1 MRSRDLRKLNVR
13 QSGQWLFVIL
23 LAFFWIRTIFDKN
36 YFFDFEACCPFGGLQ
51 AIATF
56 AYNGALACSMDGMQ
70 VVMGGLLAVSVILV
84 SKLFCGHVC
93 PVGTVSEGLGRLGK
107 KWKLPRLEL
116 RGAGDMAMRSLKY
129 ILLFVVFYFTLAS
142 NDLFCKKFDPFYA
155 WASRYGE
162 DVSAWMAT
170 SAIVALTAGGI
181 FLRQFWCRYLC
192 PLGALSSAFKY
203 FYVFIAFA
211 LVLFIFHKTGIEI
224 SLVVILAVLAATA
237 YALELIGLKKD
248 AGFQL
253 LTIRRDEHIC
263 IDCGLCDRKCP
274 QGIKVSQMKEVNHPD
289 CNLCTECIGV
299 CPDEQAV
306 SINGKTKFRW
316 LPTLITVALIMIGL
330 ILGANL
336 TIPTVDKKWGSEEAI
351 NRSAMFEMSGIKNV
365 KCYGSSMS
373 FVGDMKKV
381 PGVTG
386 TATFIRDHR
395 VQVYYDTTMLNAEQ
409 VRRSI
414 FTPKFMDIRI
424 PENDAEVMIADFYIE
439 NFFDQLDVVFIA
451 NLAKEVDGVYSF
463 QTLYG
468 KPVRVRFYVDEQ
480 VNLDSLG
487 MIIENSDLVYKTPEE
502 SFSSKG
508 LYTVAEIAVNDTL
521 LSGAYLKSLS
531 FPSFRRAFNNR
542 SKYSNDQLG
551 QVIIPIKSYPR
562 NTQLMPYLVNHLGK
576 ADPYIVGLIAQYSS
590 RGPVAVVFY
599 VKGKTTEQNIID
611 LVTMKELNITYD
623 NGLTESVANPY
634 TFDVPDPEDASAMN
648 GNQGDG

>member
-1 MRSRDLRKLNVR
+1 MKKLNVR

-23 LAFFWIRTIFDKN
+23 LTFFWIRTIFDKN
-36 YFFDFEACCPFGGLQ
+36 FAFGFEACCPFGGLLS
-51 AIATF
+51 ISTF
-56 AYNGALACSMDGMQ
+56 VYNGTLVHSMGGMQ
-70 VVMGGLLAVSVILV
+70 VAMGGLLAISVILV

-93 PVGTVSEGLGRLGK
+93 PVGTVSEGFGRLGK

-116 RGAGDMAMRSLKY
+116 HGVVDMAMRSLKY
-129 ILLFVVFYFTLAS
+129 ILLFVVFYFTIG
-142 NDLFCKKFDPFYA
+142 NNELFCQKFDPFYA
-155 WASRYGE
+155 WASRYGG
-162 DVSAWMAT
+162 DVSVWMAT
-170 SAIVALTAGGI
+170 SAIVALVAGGI

-211 LVLFIFHKTGIEI
+211 LVLFLFHRAGIEV
-224 SLVVILAVLAATA
+224 SLFVMLAVLAATA

-253 LTIRRDEHIC
+253 LSIRRDEHIC

-306 SINGKTKFRW
+306 TINGKPKFRW

-336 TIPTVDKKWGSEEAI
+336 TIPTVDKKWGSEDAI

-365 KCYGSSMS
+365 KCYGSSIS
-373 FVGDMKKV
+373 FVEEMKKV

-386 TATFIRDHR
+386 TATFIKDHR
-395 VQVYYDTTMLNAEQ
+395 VRVYYDTTMLNAQQ

-414 FTPKFMDIRI
+414 FHPEFMDIRI

-451 NLAKEVDGVYSF
+451 NLANKVEGVYSF
-463 QTLYG
+463 ETLYG
-468 KPVRVRFYVDEQ
+468 QPVRVRFYVDET

-487 MIIENSDLVYKTPEE
+487 MIIENSDLVYKTAEE
-502 SFSSKG
+502 SFSSEG
-508 LYTVAEIAVNDTL
+508 LYTVSEIAVNDTV
-521 LSGAYLKSLS
+521 LSGGYLKSLS
-531 FPSFRRAFNNR
+531 FQSFQRAFNGR
-542 SKYSNDQLG
+542 SQYSNDQLG
-551 QVIIPIKSYPR
+551 RIIIPIKSYPR

-576 ADPYIVGLIAQYSS
+576 ADPYIVGLISQYSS
-590 RGPVAVVFY
+590 SGPVAVVFY

-611 LVTMKELNITYD
+611 LVTMKELTITYD
-623 NGLTESVANPY
+623 NGLTEQVPNPY
-634 TFDVPDPEDASAMN
+634 TFEVPELPDAEAVTE
-648 GNQGDG
+648 NQGDGT